1 MKFSSL
7 LYSMTLKFVSLVWI
21 WFLLHWLLMR
31 LFNSDAARSAMID
44 IIADCSDLVKYMADR
59 LSSHSLAD

>member
-1 MKFSSL
+1 
-7 LYSMTLKFVSLVWI
+7 MTLKFVSLVWI

-31 LFNSDAARSAMID
+31 LFNSSDAARSAMID

-59 LSSHSLAD
+59 LSSHSLADQVE

>member
-1 MKFSSL
+1 
-7 LYSMTLKFVSLVWI
+7 MTLKFVSLVWI

-31 LFNSDAARSAMID
+31 LFNFSDAARSAMID

-59 LSSHSLAD
+59 LSSHSLADQVE

>member
-1 MKFSSL
+1 MNFLAMKFSFL

-31 LFNSDAARSAMID
+31 MFNSDAARSAMID
-44 IIADCSDLVKYMADR
+44 IIAG
-59 LSSHSLAD
+59 